1 MNIAAAA
8 AAVVVVVVV
17 VVGPSPREVGA
28 NHPAGQF
35 SHLLL
40 RPSIRTLD
48 ISCHKMRHNI

>member
-8 AAVVVVVVV
+8 AAV

-48 ISCHKMRHNI
+48 ISCDKMRHNV

>member
-8 AAVVVVVVV
+8 AAVVVVV

-28 NHPAGQF
+28 NHPARQF

-40 RPSIRTLD
+40 RPSVRTLD
-48 ISCHKMRHNI
+48 ISCHKMRHNV